1 MTRRVTPMIHVPDVA
16 AAVEWYRGIGFDVL
30 DVGRE
35 DGTGGEAVWALLAFG
50 DGRVMLNTG
59 GRPSGAERREVDLY
73 VDTEDVEAVY
83 RRLEKRV
90 EVVEGLHDTF
100 YGMREFIMRDL
111 NRFWITFGQE
121 LPGRR

>member
-1 MTRRVTPMIHVPDVA
+1 MRRVTPMIHVPDVA
-16 AAVEWYRGIGFDVL
+16 ATVEWYRGIGFDVL

-35 DGTGGEAVWALLAFG
+35 NGGGEVIWALLAFG
-50 DGRVMLNTG
+50 DGRVMLSAG
-59 GRPSGAERREVDLY
+59 GRPGDAQRREVDLY
-73 VDTEDVEAVY
+73 VSVDDVEAVA

-100 YGMREFIMRDL
+100 YGTREFIIRDL

-121 LPGRR
+121 TAGRTP